1 MDIIKT
7 NIVDT
12 KYDELWQDFSPLV
25 RDMAIKPVLIIIND
39 YEAGGIEETQL
50 IKMLDACRLSPTQ
63 YNILQLSQG
72 KMIAWHQLRDQLQPD
87 IIFLIG
93 ILPSQLGIS
102 ALFSINSANSFD
114 GKTWLPTVSINELE
128 KNKEVKL
135 QLWNNGMR
143 PILADNPLLIASR
156 H

>member
-25 RDMAIKPVLIIIND
+25 RGMVIKPVLIIIND
-39 YEAGGIEETQL
+39 YAAGGIEETQL
-50 IKMLDACRLSPTQ
+50 NKMLDACQLSPTQ
-63 YNILQLSQG
+63 YNILQLSQCD
-72 KMIAWHQLRDQLQPD
+72 MIAWHQLRDQLQPD
-87 IIFLIG
+87 IVFLIG

-102 ALFSINSANSFD
+102 VLFSINSANSFD
-114 GKTWLPTVSINELE
+114 GKTWLPTLSISELE
-128 KNKEVKL
+128 KNPEFKK
-135 QLWNNGMR
+135 QLWVNGMK